1 MSESI
6 IEGRN
11 PVIEALKANREIE
24 KIMIAKGAETGS
36 AKKIFAMARDKG
48 IPVQYVDKQFLS
60 KQADTNAHQGVI
72 AYVSAYKYAE
82 LEDVIF
88 NAQSRKEALFL
99 IILDGI
105 EDPHNLGAIIRTA
118 EACGAHGIIIP
129 KRRAAGITS
138 AAIKASAGAVE
149 YMPVIRVGNIA
160 QTIKKLKELGVW
172 IAAAHMK
179 GDAYYKT
186 NLTGKIGLVIGNEGK
201 GASKLVLDNSDFKV
215 KIPMIGKIESLNASA
230 AAAVL
235 MCEVARQRDIS
246 DKR

>member
-11 PVIEALKANREIE
+11 PVIEALKSKREIE
-24 KIMIAKGAETGS
+24 KIIIAKGAESGS
-36 AKKIFAMARDKG
+36 IKKIIAMAKDQG
-48 IPVQYVDKQFLS
+48 IPIQYVDKQFLT
-60 KQADTNAHQGVI
+60 KTADTNAHQGVI

-88 NAQSRKEALFL
+88 NAQSRKESLFL

-118 EACGAHGIIIP
+118 EACGAHGVVIP

-138 AAIKASAGAVE
+138 VAIKASAGAIE
-149 YMPVIRVGNIA
+149 YMPVVRVGNLV

-172 IAAAHMK
+172 IASAHME

-201 GASKLVLDNSDFKV
+201 GISKLVLDNSDFKV

-230 AAAVL
+230 AASVL
-235 MCEVARQRDIS
+235 MCEVARQRDEGI
-246 DKR
+246 